1 MSTETNPPSLLS
13 RLLGRFFPKMPDFFG
28 MLTEQCRQ
36 VCKTTGLL
44 VEFMETANHDI
55 GKQIRKDEHEADRVK
70 IHNLHTLNEAFST
83 PIDRE
88 DLYRAI
94 MDLDEVVNYCKT
106 TVSEMEVLGLQP
118 DKHCL
123 EMAMHIKL
131 GSDALLQGFGRLATS
146 PGEAAA
152 DADAAA
158 RPNAGSK
165 KPIGGQLP
173 TSSRATTTSTC
184 SSSAKSIATWPM
196 PPTAW
201 RIAPIHCTTLSSRCA
216 ETTHEEPLPSHP
228 RAAGLDPGG
237 HA

>member
-1 MSTETNPPSLLS
+1 MSTETTPPSRLA

-131 GSDALLQGFGRLATS
+131 GSDALLQGFGRLATT
-146 PGEAAA
+146 PGLAAS
-152 DADAAA
+152 DADAARKA
-158 RPNAGSK
+158 ERRVEKAYRRAIADLFQGDNYIHMFKQREIYRHLANAAD
-165 KPIGGQLP
+165 
-173 TSSRATTTSTC
+173 RMA
-184 SSSAKSIATWPM
+184 
-196 PPTAW
+196 
-201 RIAPIHCTTLSSRCA
+201 HCANTLHDIVVKMC
-216 ETTHEEPLPSHP
+216 
-228 RAAGLDPGG
+228 
-237 HA
+237 

>member
-1 MSTETNPPSLLS
+1 MSNAAASPSLLS

-28 MLTEQCRQ
+28 MLVEQCRQ
-36 VCKTTGLL
+36 VAKTTGLL
-44 VEFMETANHDI
+44 VEFMENADHEI

-118 DKHCL
+118 DTHCL

-131 GSDALLQGFGRLATS
+131 GTDALLQGFSRLATVPS
-146 PGEAAA
+146 AAA
-152 DADAAA
+152 NDADAARKA
-158 RPNAGSK
+158 ERRVEKAYRRAIADLFPGDNDIHRFKQREIYRHLANAAD
-165 KPIGGQLP
+165 
-173 TSSRATTTSTC
+173 RMA
-184 SSSAKSIATWPM
+184 
-196 PPTAW
+196 
-201 RIAPIHCTTLSSRCA
+201 HCANTLHDIVVKMC
-216 ETTHEEPLPSHP
+216 
-228 RAAGLDPGG
+228 
-237 HA
+237 

>member
-1 MSTETNPPSLLS
+1 MSNATASPSLLS

-28 MLTEQCRQ
+28 MLVEQSRQ

-44 VEFMETANHDI
+44 VEFMENADHDI

-131 GSDALLQGFGRLATS
+131 GTDALLQGFSRLATAPS
-146 PGEAAA
+146 EAAN
-152 DADAAA
+152 DADAARKA
-158 RPNAGSK
+158 ERRVEKAYRRAIADLFQGDNYIHMFKQREIYRHLANAAD
-165 KPIGGQLP
+165 
-173 TSSRATTTSTC
+173 RMA
-184 SSSAKSIATWPM
+184 
-196 PPTAW
+196 
-201 RIAPIHCTTLSSRCA
+201 HCANTLHDIVVKMC
-216 ETTHEEPLPSHP
+216 
-228 RAAGLDPGG
+228 
-237 HA
+237 